1 MDVQRYGPIIA
12 TSFLTTAAAG
22 FGIYYFYK
30 KAHWNNE
37 LEKRAQEIVSLQI
50 FHCSIINLIA

>member
-12 TSFLTTAAAG
+12 TSFITTAAAG

-30 KAHWNNE
+30 KAHGNDE
-37 LEKRAQEIVSLQI
+37 VKKRAQEIVSLQV
-50 FHCSIINLIA
+50 F

>member
-50 FHCSIINLIA
+50 FHC